1 MQASSS
7 KPKKP
12 MRDKEVMRFRCLLK
26 RPGFVIAAAFF
37 FAGLSCGALAAS
49 AEDPDDPSV
58 FVIEA
63 PRVQAMLELGHAAE
77 IGRGQ
82 SRSLIRAAM
91 LYCDAAAQG
100 SAEAYFRLG
109 RMYLTG
115 KGVAVDVP
123 TAATLLSIAAGNGH
137 TRAARLLEAAGV
149 GTERFPECLTNP
161 EAAWARFGAEGYV
174 DIERYADALPA
185 ERRTVAALIRKLA
198 PSFGVD
204 ARFALAIAAVES
216 NFNPRARSPK
226 DAGGVMQLIPATAE
240 RFGVKNVFDPEQNV
254 RGGLAYLRWLL
265 KRFAGDTV
273 LSAAAYNAGE
283 GAVDRY
289 RGVPPYAETQ
299 AYVRRVARLLAPPSL
314 EDVRRAVSERFE

>member
-1 MQASSS
+1 MC
-7 KPKKP
+7 
-12 MRDKEVMRFRCLLK
+12 DKEIMTFSPLRNWAVLRLACM
-26 RPGFVIAAAFF
+26 
-37 FAGLSCGALAAS
+37 ALIWPS
-49 AEDPDDPSV
+49 ATWATLGNDSDDPSV
-58 FVIEA
+58 FAIEA

-82 SRSLIRAAM
+82 SRSLVRAAM

-109 RMYLTG
+109 RMYMTG
-115 KGVAVDVP
+115 KGVASDVP

-137 TRAARLLEAAGV
+137 VRAARLLEAAGV
-149 GTERFPECLTNP
+149 QAERLPECLTDP
-161 EAAWARFGAEGYV
+161 EAAWARFGIEGYI
-174 DIERYADALPA
+174 DIERYAEALPG

-198 PSFGVD
+198 PHFGVD

-240 RFGVKNVFDPEQNV
+240 RFGVKNVYDPEQNV

-265 KRFAGDTV
+265 KRFAGDTA

-299 AYVRRVARLLAPPSL
+299 AYVRRVARFLAPPSL
-314 EDVRRAVSERFE
+314 KDVRRAVSERFE

>member
-1 MQASSS
+1 MAAS
-7 KPKKP
+7 
-12 MRDKEVMRFRCLLK
+12 RLRAVAGCL
-26 RPGFVIAAAFF
+26 AAFAAF
-37 FAGLSCGALAAS
+37 GCLAAG
-49 AEDPDDPSV
+49 APDIHEEEEV

-109 RMYLTG
+109 RMYLMG
-115 KGVAVDVP
+115 KGVPRDIPA
-123 TAATLLSIAAGNGH
+123 AATLFSVAAGNGH
-137 TRAARLLEAAGV
+137 VRAARMLETTGVQAELL
-149 GTERFPECLTNP
+149 PECLIDP
-161 EAAWARFGAEGYV
+161 EGAWARFGAEGYI
-174 DIERYADALPA
+174 DLERYAEALPA
-185 ERRTVAALIRKLA
+185 ERRGVAALIRKLA
-198 PSFGVD
+198 PQFEVET
-204 ARFALAIAAVES
+204 RFALAIAAVES

-240 RFGVKNVFDPEQNV
+240 RFGVRDVYDPEQNV
-254 RGGLAYLRWLL
+254 RGGLSYLRWLL
-265 KRFAGDTV
+265 KRFAGDMALV
-273 LSAAAYNAGE
+273 SAAYNAGE

-299 AYVRRVARLLAPPSL
+299 AYVRRVARFLAAPSL
-314 EDVRRAVSERFE
+314 KDVRRAVDARFE